1 MDSETRYI
9 NQVASLGSDLG
20 NLSALDKLVSNARI
34 IMLGEQNH
42 GDGASFIFKTKIV
55 EYLHNYHGYN
65 VLAFEADF
73 YALELAWQ
81 RVHAARDVSEHV
93 RHQIYSF
100 WANTEE
106 VAPLWRFIEMQF
118 DGDTPLIVAGI
129 DPRHSGR
136 NSKAEV
142 LKDIKTFLDA
152 QSKDIDGATDFY
164 ELLTKMVVRE
174 YDHKIN
180 ALEQEAFFATLK
192 ILERRAR
199 EFQAATLRNI
209 GFCARNAWSF
219 HGRDE
224 GMVVNLEYL
233 IRERFPQEKVIV
245 WAHNY
250 HIAKKSSFVMDN
262 AYSTVGG
269 YGETLLGEGAAAR
282 LDGVVSL
289 ALLSAEG
296 WYHAQANFQQRET
309 FTAPPGTLEAE
320 LAAQGFDYAFLKLNS
335 ADAQSFTMSP
345 VLHNNFKTKPWAEA
359 FDGILFQRRMTGL
372 TF

>member
-9 NQVASLGSDLG
+9 NQFASLGSDLG

-42 GDGASFIFKTKIV
+42 GDGASSVFKTKIV
-55 EYLHNYHGYN
+55 EYLHNHQGYN
-65 VLAFEADF
+65 VLAFEADL

-81 RVHAARDVSEHV
+81 RVRIARDISEHV
-93 RHQIYSF
+93 RPQIYSF
-100 WANTEE
+100 WADTKE
-106 VAPLWRFIEMQF
+106 VASLWRFIEAQF
-118 DGDTPLIVAGI
+118 DSDMPLIVAGI
-129 DPRHSGR
+129 DPRYSGR
-136 NSKAEV
+136 DSKTEV
-142 LKDIKTFLDA
+142 LRDVATFLET
-152 QSKDIDGATDFY
+152 QSKTVDGAANLY
-164 ELLTKMVVRE
+164 RLLTDVIKLE
-174 YDHKIN
+174 YNHKVT
-180 ALEQEAFFATLK
+180 AFEQEAFFATLK
-192 ILERRAR
+192 ILEQQAR
-199 EFQAATLRNI
+199 GFQAASLRNL
-209 GFCARNAWSF
+209 GFYARNAWSF

-224 GMVVNLEYL
+224 GMVANLEYL

-309 FTAPPGTLEAE
+309 FTASPGTLEAE